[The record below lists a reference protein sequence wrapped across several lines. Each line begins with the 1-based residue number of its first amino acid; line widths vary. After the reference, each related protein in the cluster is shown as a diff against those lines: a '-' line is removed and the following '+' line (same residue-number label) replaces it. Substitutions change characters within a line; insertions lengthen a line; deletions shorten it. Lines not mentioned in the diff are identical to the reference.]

1 MGNKAA
7 LDTTFEYQTTPIV
20 ATPSLTLSNPS
31 NVLVSSG
38 PVTYTVSYTDV
49 EQVDL
54 NTNEVTLN
62 STGTANADIT
72 VLNGDTSS
80 VTVSLDNIVGNG
92 SIGISI
98 VAGTARFST
107 NLAPSAGPSAVFV
120 VDTIKPSVVLSNA
133 SLNQTADFT
142 VNMVFDESVSGFDI
156 DDIAVVNASL
166 SNFQTIDAK
175 TYSVLVSAT
184 GETTIGLSVVDSA
197 ASDSAGNGNNA
208 SNSLNVIYDDLLP
221 SVSLSGPSGTV
232 TVGFTAT
239 IDFSEIVTDFDVND
253 IQVTNANLSSFTNI
267 DGKKY
272 TVLVSPIAQST
283 VSLAVDAAVAVDTF
297 NNSNAASNSYSV
309 IYDFN
314 DAPVISGSPASSV
327 NEDSGYSFIPSASDD
342 DSGDSLSFSITNKP
356 TWASFN
362 SGNGQL
368 SGTPTNADV
377 GTTAGIVISVN
388 DGNVT
393 IALTAF
399 SITVVNTNDAP
410 VISGNPAA
418 SVNEDSGYSFTPS
431 ASDDDSGDSL
441 SFSITKKPTWASF
454 NGTNGQL
461 SGTPTNADVGTTA
474 GIVISVSDGSV
485 TTALTAFSISVVNT
499 NDAPVISGNPATSV
513 NEDSGYSFTP
523 TASDDD
529 SGDSLSFS
537 ITNKPTWAS
546 FNSTNGQLSGTPTN
560 SDVGTTAGIVISVND
575 GTVTIALTAFSIIVA
590 NTNDVPVISSIAILT
605 AMQDQVYQYTF
616 VVTDDDSGDV
626 LTFYAV
632 VKPDWLNFNTA
643 TAVLS
648 GTPTNADVGSHI
660 VSLKVTDSAGLSAEQ
675 SFSISVNNINDAP
688 EITSIA
694 VISATQDQI
703 YNYTLVASDADIGD
717 SLSLNALVKPSW
729 LSFDTVTGVLSG
741 TPTNADVGSHVV
753 SLKVTDSAGLSAEQN
768 FSISVNNVNDA
779 PVISSTAI
787 TTATQDLVYNYILVA
802 NDADIGDS
810 LSFNASVIPDW
821 LSFDT
826 ATGILSGTPKNTDV
840 GRHSVTLIVTDNAGL
855 NAEQSFSIDVS
866 NVNDAPEI
874 MGSPLLSIN
883 EDESYIFKPDV
894 TDADEDDSLSFIIV
908 NKPTWAKFNG
918 TDGTLSGIP
927 SNDDVG
933 VTLGII
939 ISVSDGTIEIE
950 LPAFDIEVINVN
962 DAPVFESEPI
972 IEASVFAPY
981 QYDVVVSD
989 DDVDSSLTVA
999 VVMAPEWLSL
1009 NSSNQLVGIP
1019 PAESADMTFEVE
1031 VSVTD
1036 AIVDLPV
1043 IQRFSLAVS
1052 QPNDTELGV
1061 NIYFSPAPA
1070 IVGQKVNLVVDI
1082 VNNGY
1087 TAALGLNYQV
1097 TFGSEFSTV
1106 VLPNECSELS
1116 AGIIDC
1122 VVADALAIGDS
1133 LSQIIELMVDNV
1145 DSGFSSANISVTAT
1159 NVNNDIFERET
1170 SILLANTLSILPGKV
1185 LISVP
1190 ASLGYAVDMNADNFT
1205 DLLVYIPDDLTIQ
1218 IMINDGLGQLIPGV
1232 KIVLNQ
1238 AVTSFTATDINVDGN
1253 IDIITTGG
1261 DIAGNRAY
1269 MLDGLFA
1276 VNSVENL
1283 DDVKADVMLISDFDF
1298 DGYSEVVLAGTYQP
1312 QVAIYSGVGSGSST
1326 VNLVPIPFSLPSFS
1340 AAKGLQQVSTVTG
1353 VVTSSESKITALS
1366 AIATDGVIKLLVGV
1380 ENQAPVLL
1388 TLDDNDWV
1396 SSAVVSLTQGT
1407 QRLINT
1413 DLDNDGKADLFV
1425 KDDNGWHLI
1434 MDAFSNDFIK
1444 SSVMFPN
1451 ADDIVV
1457 TDLEADGIPELLLV
1471 MSHGVSIWHY
1481 YGSDDIRP
1489 GNYVIDAEA
1498 LGTVTVLDINNDDL
1512 LDIITFDKQDGVS
1525 VWYMS
1530 AGGGVG
1536 LQDVDLALSSLM
1548 PSYPEVDR
1556 AVNITWSVFNLSDA
1570 SASDVTL
1577 NVMFDTDIVLPQIPS
1592 GCALVGTILT
1602 CQLGEIAAGKSK
1614 DVTFSLRPER
1624 DGKLSLIGNVTSLE
1638 YDVNNVNNQRDASFD
1653 FASAEKS
1660 DGGSLPLWTVLL
1672 MFMFASIRAN
1682 IHRYR

>member
-1 MGNKAA
+1 
-7 LDTTFEYQTTPIV
+7 
-20 ATPSLTLSNPS
+20 
-31 NVLVSSG
+31 
-38 PVTYTVSYTDV
+38 
-49 EQVDL
+49 
-54 NTNEVTLN
+54 
-62 STGTANADIT
+62 
-72 VLNGDTSS
+72 
-80 VTVSLDNIVGNG
+80 
-92 SIGISI
+92 
-98 VAGTARFST
+98 
-107 NLAPSAGPSAVFV
+107 
-120 VDTIKPSVVLSNA
+120 
-133 SLNQTADFT
+133 
-142 VNMVFDESVSGFDI
+142 
-156 DDIAVVNASL
+156 
-166 SNFQTIDAK
+166 
-175 TYSVLVSAT
+175 
-184 GETTIGLSVVDSA
+184 
-197 ASDSAGNGNNA
+197 
-208 SNSLNVIYDDLLP
+208 
-221 SVSLSGPSGTV
+221 
-232 TVGFTAT
+232 
-239 IDFSEIVTDFDVND
+239 
-253 IQVTNANLSSFTNI
+253 
-267 DGKKY
+267 
-272 TVLVSPIAQST
+272 
-283 VSLAVDAAVAVDTF
+283 
-297 NNSNAASNSYSV
+297 
-309 IYDFN
+309 
-314 DAPVISGSPASSV
+314 VISGSPATSV
-327 NEDSGYSFIPSASDD
+327 NEDSAYSFTPSVSDD

-362 SGNGQL
+362 SANGQL

-377 GTTAGIVISVN
+377 GSTSAIVISVN
-388 DGNVT
+388 DGSVT

-399 SITVVNTNDAP
+399 SISVANTNDAP
-410 VISGNPAA
+410 VISG
-418 SVNEDSGYSFTPS
+418 S
-431 ASDDDSGDSL
+431 
-441 SFSITKKPTWASF
+441 
-454 NGTNGQL
+454 
-461 SGTPTNADVGTTA
+461 
-474 GIVISVSDGSV
+474 
-485 TTALTAFSISVVNT
+485 
-499 NDAPVISGNPATSV
+499 PATSV
-513 NEDSGYSFTP
+513 NEDSVYSFTP
-523 TASDDD
+523 SVSDDD

-546 FNSTNGQLSGTPTN
+546 FNVATGLLSGTPTN
-560 SDVGTTAGIVISVND
+560 ADVGSTSAIVISVNDGTVTSSLSAFSISVANTNDAPVISGSPATSVNEDSVYSFTPSVSDDDSGDSLSFSITNKPTWASFNVATGLLSGTPTNADVGTTSGIVISVND
-575 GTVTIALTAFSIIVA
+575 GTVTSSLSAFSISVANTNDAPVISGSPATSVNEDSVYSFTPSVTDDDSGDSLSFSITNKPTWASFNSANGQLSGTPTNADVGSTSAIVISVNDGTVTSSLTAFSISVV
-590 NTNDVPVISSIAILT
+590 NTNDVPVISSAAIVT

-616 VVTDDDSGDV
+616 VVLDDDSGDV
-626 LTFYAV
+626 LTFSAV

-648 GTPTNADVGSHI
+648 GTPTNADVGSH
-660 VSLKVTDSAGLSAEQ
+660 VVTLKVTDG
-675 SFSISVNNINDAP
+675 
-688 EITSIA
+688 
-694 VISATQDQI
+694 
-703 YNYTLVASDADIGD
+703 
-717 SLSLNALVKPSW
+717 
-729 LSFDTVTGVLSG
+729 
-741 TPTNADVGSHVV
+741 
-753 SLKVTDSAGLSAEQN
+753 AGLSAEQN

-779 PVISSTAI
+779 PVISSIAVLS
-787 TTATQDLVYNYILVA
+787 ATQDQIYNYTLVA
-802 NDADIGDS
+802 TDADTGDS
-810 LSFNASVIPDW
+810 LSFNASVKPDW

-826 ATGILSGTPKNTDV
+826 VSGILSGTPTNSDV
-840 GRHSVTLIVTDNAGL
+840 GSHSVTLTVTDNAGL
-855 NAEQSFSIDVS
+855 HAEQSFSISVNNVNDAPVISSIAVLVATQDQIYNYTLVATDADTGDSLSFNASVKPDWLSFDTVSGILSGTPTNADVGSHSVTLTVTDNAGLHAEQSFSIDVS

-874 MGSPLLSIN
+874 MGTPLLSIN
-883 EDESYIFKPDV
+883 EDESYTFKPDV

-908 NKPTWAKFNG
+908 NKPTWAKFSD

-933 VTLGII
+933 VTLSIV
-939 ISVSDGTIEIE
+939 ISVSDGTIEVE

-972 IEASVFAPY
+972 TEASVFAPY

-989 DDVDSSLTVA
+989 ADVDASLTVA

-1009 NSSNQLVGIP
+1009 NSANQLVGTP

-1052 QPNDTELGV
+1052 QPTDTELGV

-1087 TAALGLNYQV
+1087 TAALGLNYQL
-1097 TFGSEFSTV
+1097 TFGSEFLIV
-1106 VLPNECSELS
+1106 ALPNECSEQS
-1116 AGIIDC
+1116 TGVIDC
-1122 VVADALAIGDS
+1122 IVADELAIGDS
-1133 LSQIIELMVDNV
+1133 LSRIIELMVDNV
-1145 DSGFSSANISVTAT
+1145 DSGFSSASISVTAS
-1159 NVNNDIFERET
+1159 NVNNEVFDRDA

-1185 LISVP
+1185 LTSVP
-1190 ASLGYAVDMNADNFT
+1190 ASLGYAVDMNADSFT
-1205 DLLVYIPDDLTIQ
+1205 DLLVYLPDELAIQ
-1218 IMINDGLGQLIPGV
+1218 IMINDGLGQLTPGAKV
-1232 KIVLNQ
+1232 VLNQ
-1238 AVTSFTATDINVDGN
+1238 AVTSFTAADINVDGN

-1269 MLDGLFA
+1269 MLDGLFT
-1276 VNSVENL
+1276 VTSTENL
-1283 DDVKADVMLISDFDF
+1283 DDVKADVMLIVDFDF
-1298 DGYSEVVLAGTYQP
+1298 DGYSEVVLAGVYQP
-1312 QVAIYSGVGSGSST
+1312 QVAIYSGVGSGSPT

-1340 AAKGLQQVSTVTG
+1340 AEKGPQQVSAVTD
-1353 VVTSSESKITALS
+1353 VITSSESKITALS

-1388 TLDDNDWV
+1388 TPDDNDWV
-1396 SSAVVSLTQGT
+1396 SSAVVSLTQGV

-1481 YGSDDIRP
+1481 YGPEDIRP
-1489 GNYVIDAEA
+1489 SNYVIDAEA
-1498 LGTVTVLDINNDDL
+1498 LGTVTVLDINNDNL

-1577 NVMFDTDIVLPQIPS
+1577 TVMLDSNIVLPQIPS
-1592 GCALVGTILT
+1592 GCALVGTMLT

-1614 DVTFSLRPER
+1614 DVSFSINPER
-1624 DGKLSLIGNVTSLE
+1624 DGNLSLVGDVTSLE
-1638 YDVNNVNNQRDASFD
+1638 YDVNNVNNHRDASFD

-1660 DGGSLPLWTVLL
+1660 DGGSLPLWAVLL
-1672 MFMFASIRAN
+1672 IFMFASIRAN